1 MAETVA
7 LSFGGEHRGGL
18 LAKADYQ
25 AALLSM
31 SGSGKD
37 LTPDV
42 HGKLGRAHTQSMRI
56 LAKYSEPHIA
66 KHLEGALG

>member
-1 MAETVA
+1 MAETLA
-7 LSFGGEHRGGL
+7 LGFGGEPPGGL

-37 LTPDV
+37 FIPDIP
-42 HGKLGRAHTQSMRI
+42 GTYSSKLGHNHYRAMV
-56 LAKYSEPHIA
+56 PVP
-66 KHLEGALG
+66 